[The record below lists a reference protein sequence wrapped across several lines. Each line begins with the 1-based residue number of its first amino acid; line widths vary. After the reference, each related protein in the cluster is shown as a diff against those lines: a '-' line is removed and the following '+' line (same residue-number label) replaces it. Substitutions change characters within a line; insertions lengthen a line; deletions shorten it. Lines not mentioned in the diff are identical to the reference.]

1 MNAFLDLLTEEQ
13 RKGIEVVTADG
24 ARRAADVVAER
35 LPDAELAV
43 DPFHVAGWANDALDG
58 PGRDAWREARH
69 RPSPRRR
76 RGRPRRGERP
86 PADRAKLVRGLRFP
100 LPENPEDL
108 TEGQGSALAAPG
120 RAGTALW
127 RGYLPEEGLRT
138 VFRADA
144 ADAAGELDRWLA
156 WACRCRIPAFA
167 GLSRKVRRKR
177 EGIPGSI
184 ELGVPDARVE
194 AASNKIKVAIRQ
206 GYGSHDIDNLIAL
219 VMLRCSDLRPTLP
232 GRAVVT

>member
-1 MNAFLDLLTEEQ
+1 MEIDATARKRIGTALPMPSESQRRRYLAAEAESLGRGGLTAVAVLAGVS
-13 RKGIEVVTADG
+13 RAGPPTRSTVSGGTRG
-24 ARRAADVVAER
+24 ARR
-35 LPDAELAV
+35 
-43 DPFHVAGWANDALDG
+43 GT
-58 PGRDAWREARH
+58 GR
-69 RPSPRRR
+69 PQ
-76 RGRPRRGERP
+76 RPRRGERQ

-108 TEGQGSALAAPG
+108 TEGQESALAAPR

-127 RGYLPEEGLRT
+127 RGYPPEEGLRT

-167 GLSRKVRRKR
+167 GLSRKAGRKR
-177 EGIPGSI
+177 EGILRSTG
-184 ELGVPDARVE
+184 LGVPDARVE